1 MMNLFAFVTAYPE
14 ELKKCDDPLGDND
27 DWLYKIA
34 TKCDKI
40 IFAWGSF
47 KEATERAND
56 VINNFEDQ
64 GKAIVFLSQCI
75 SPITTLEELVPE
87 LKGKK
92 KFNYL
97 LPDRNIRPKHQLQSS
112 MDKYIEEE

>member
-1 MMNLFAFVTAYPE
+1 MEKSKGVANFAVRYNCNPMLVTGNHQPDLRDILLVPDTDERGFE
-14 ELKKCDDPLGDND
+14 EREK
-27 DWLYKIA
+27 A
-34 TKCDKI
+34 I
-40 IFAWGSF
+40 IFLM
-47 KEATERAND
+47 ECT
-56 VINNFEDQ
+56 
-64 GKAIVFLSQCI
+64 
-75 SPITTLEELVPE
+75 SPITKIEELVPE